1 MYYPAEMTAE
11 EIEQFE
17 YEINKLI
24 DIERGEGQFWAANAE
39 LQLIAEEQAMD
50 FENDYEPGYHDE
62 LERDWDEPY
71 EPVTGCDPAEYV
83 DCDSWYDEQYEL
95 DADYC

>member
-1 MYYPAEMTAE
+1 
-11 EIEQFE
+11 
-17 YEINKLI
+17 
-24 DIERGEGQFWAANAE
+24 
-39 LQLIAEEQAMD
+39 MD

-83 DCDSWYDEQYEL
+83 DCDSWYDEQYDL
-95 DADYC
+95 GDY